1 MSDDEHDEDEKLH
14 NSEEK
19 LHNSRSNSGEKNE
32 SAGKKQKD
40 TYTWYGPTGKTHS
53 APRTEDG
60 SVRLADLVLDEEE
73 VYAYRLNEIAK
84 HTEQLR
90 FTTPKPT
97 QTQSGAEGAKAIAE
111 GSLQQKESSLML
123 SFSRD
128 ELDRY
133 VLSRKSG
140 LAEKSRDWINRASK
154 LLWDCTKGDISHQ
167 TVETL
172 RERALKEYRSPDSH
186 SKVLSF
192 AKSFLKFIATTRAE
206 PRYVTFTPYLELPKT
221 VKERKNVTSRIV
233 TKEDINNVL
242 QHIGDA
248 EREGEISHERSA
260 QYSAFVLFGAYTGQ
274 RSEATIAKLNVSQ
287 FRTALALD
295 KPVLEVNSSQDKIR
309 MSHYVPLH
317 PRVVKVLEPLLA
329 GRNEDDLMF
338 THSSFKQWI
347 KRQKIPMS
355 RFEKPFVLGDLRKFA
370 EQHGD
375 VIEWHQSNRAYV
387 LTHGVS
393 GVDWRFYKHPLPD
406 SVHEVYMKYWADVSF
421 KTDLQVLGP
430 SLI

>member
-1 MSDDEHDEDEKLH
+1 VPDDEHDEDEKLH
-14 NSEEK
+14 NSEEE
-19 LHNSRSNSGEKNE
+19 LHNSDSSSGKRN
-32 SAGKKQKD
+32 AADGKKEED
-40 TYTWYGPTGKTHS
+40 IYTWYGPTGKIHS
-53 APRTEDG
+53 VPRHEDG

-167 TVETL
+167 TVEML
-172 RERALKEYRSPDSH
+172 RERALKEYTSPDSH

-192 AKSFLKFIATTRAE
+192 AKSFLRFLATTRAE

-221 VKERKNVTSRIV
+221 VKERKSITSRIV
-233 TKEDINNVL
+233 TKDDINNVL
-242 QHIGDA
+242 QHIAKA
-248 EREGEISHERSA
+248 EQEGKISPQRLA
-260 QYSAFVLFGAYTGQ
+260 QYSALVLFGAYTGQ
-274 RSEATIAKLNVSQ
+274 RSEATIAQLTVGQ
-287 FRTALALD
+287 FRTALAHD
-295 KPVLEVNSSQDKIR
+295 KPVLEVGSPQDKIR

-375 VIEWHQSNRAYV
+375 VIEWHQSNKNYIM
-387 LTHGVS
+387 THAVS
-393 GVDWRFYKHPLPD
+393 GVDWRYKHPLPETVYD
-406 SVHEVYMKYWADVSF
+406 VYMNSWRGVKLA
-421 KTDLQVLGP
+421 K
-430 SLI
+430 